1 MHVTQ
6 PILESVV
13 INAMVHQVSLQ
24 DQIHKM
30 YILGYHIKLIVKHL
44 KLENAS
50 PSGFIQMIP
59 TYKSVKLLSSCICL
73 PTYKT
78 DLSKHQ

>member
-30 YILGYHIKLIVKHL
+30 CILGCHIKLIVKLL
-44 KLENAS
+44 KLENVS
-50 PSGFIQMIP
+50 PSGFIQMIS

-73 PTYKT
+73 RTFKT
-78 DLSKHQ
+78 DLLKHQ

>member
-30 YILGYHIKLIVKHL
+30 CILGCHIKLIVKLL
-44 KLENAS
+44 KLENA
-50 PSGFIQMIP
+50 PQAD
-59 TYKSVKLLSSCICL
+59 SS
-73 PTYKT
+73 K
-78 DLSKHQ
+78 

>member
-30 YILGYHIKLIVKHL
+30 CILGCHIKLIVKLL
-44 KLENAS
+44 KLENVS
-50 PSGFIQMIP
+50 PNGFIQMIS

-73 PTYKT
+73 RTFKT
-78 DLSKHQ
+78 DLLKHQ